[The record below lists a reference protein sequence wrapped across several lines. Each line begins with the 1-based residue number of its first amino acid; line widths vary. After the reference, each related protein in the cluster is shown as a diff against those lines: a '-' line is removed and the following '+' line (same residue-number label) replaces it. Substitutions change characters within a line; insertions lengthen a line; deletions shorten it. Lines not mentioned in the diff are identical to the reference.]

1 MYSYHPIMYW
11 SVKLFGWPFTP
22 HNANLSIQRIHNKH
36 NLMLVKF
43 PRVPVTLAPWYT
55 WYTKVT
61 LVHMVLV
68 HWHYSVL
75 VSPSTV
81 LLLTSGTVDISHT
94 FFGWLSDNGILQLW
108 ASVRISLWPDVD
120 FQWCHC
126 VCISSANL
134 RIAYMYTCTSE
145 QPIALLIVFCV
156 IVVSQNNSLL
166 HLIVFCVNVVSQ
178 ESSLLQLWAVVVSP
192 STRLSAPSLHQAR
205 K

>member
-1 MYSYHPIMYW
+1 MYSYHPILYW

-43 PRVPVTLAPWYT
+43 PRVPVTPAPCYT
-55 WYTKVT
+55 WYTNGT
-61 LVHMVLV
+61 SLY
-68 HWHYSVL
+68 HWYTGTTWCLSAL
-75 VSPSTV
+75 PRC

-126 VCISSANL
+126 VCISSANF

-145 QPIALLIVFCV
+145 QPIVLNCLLCYRGISEQQPLALNC
-156 IVVSQNNSLL
+156 LL
-166 HLIVFCVNVVSQ
+166 C
-178 ESSLLQLWAVVVSP
+178 
-192 STRLSAPSLHQAR
+192 
-205 K
+205 